1 MFGKFGIR
9 SPQVRFA
16 IQGLRM
22 EVKKMKTYGLMGR
35 RKVKNRRR
43 KGEKKKKSIK
53 YYINTFRFKLNF

>member
-9 SPQVRFA
+9 SPQVKFA

-43 KGEKKKKSIK
+43 KGEKKKKKAS
-53 YYINTFRFKLNF
+53 NTTLIHLDSS